1 MAFLFSL
8 MDLDDVS
15 DMQGMERPKE
25 PGLKSLRTIR
35 ELQEGMVSNE
45 NSSLNSRS
53 LFLVEDGRFLGSL
66 I

>member
-1 MAFLFSL
+1 
-8 MDLDDVS
+8 
-15 DMQGMERPKE
+15 MQGMERPKE

-45 NSSLNSRS
+45 NPSLNSRS

-66 I
+66 T